1 MAASVSSKY
10 AEDDVATVSDI
21 NVTPLVDVVLVLLIV
36 FMITMPAIVGAA
48 QIKIDV
54 ASPGESVLDP
64 VLTRLPLNFH
74 LRLEG
79 NQQVL
84 YLEQNVADDA
94 YLARVARDSQPIDE
108 QPISLTADKGIPYG
122 DVVKV
127 MDRLAG
133 FGLQKV
139 SLNIKASR

>member
-10 AEDDVATVSDI
+10 VEDDVATVSDI

-48 QIKIDV
+48 QIKIDI
-54 ASPGESVLDP
+54 ASQGGAILDP
-64 VLTRLPLNFH
+64 GLTRLPLNFY
-74 LRLEG
+74 LRQEG
-79 NQQVL
+79 NRQVL

-94 YLARVARDSQPIDE
+94 YLARVARESHPIDE
-108 QPISLTADKGIPYG
+108 QPISLTADRSIPYG

-139 SLNIKASR
+139 SLNIKAAR

>member
-1 MAASVSSKY
+1 MGASISSGY
-10 AEDDVATVSDI
+10 DDDAATVSDI

-36 FMITMPAIVGAA
+36 FMITMPAIVGSA
-48 QIKIDV
+48 QIKIDLPEGSAILATDV
-54 ASPGESVLDP
+54 G
-64 VLTRLPLNFH
+64 RLPLNFN

-79 NQQVL
+79 GRQVL
-84 YLEQNVADDA
+84 YLEQQVVDDA
-94 YLARVARDSQPIDE
+94 KLAQVARDSQPIDE
-108 QPISLTADKGIPYG
+108 QPISLTADRAIPYG